1 MMLSLFSFTDCFISF
16 HAKTPRDPTAERT
29 LMLANLRFHL
39 IFASVFTSCILTST
53 DLSAQC
59 GGAIQLQPA
68 QPVRGVAAPV
78 IIAPGIPIPPNIILG
93 EDGEVLML
101 AEDPAVAM
109 EAKSEAESASADA
122 QSFKDAV
129 AQLSL
134 PPKTVDRVIQA
145 RQKMLLDPPVKPAE
159 DAEVSE
165 KIAYLTQL
173 ITASDWQGVASFISG
188 EADCESCFDQVIG
201 HLAARD
207 ESVTPGDVLM
217 LLSL

>member
-1 MMLSLFSFTDCFISF
+1 
-16 HAKTPRDPTAERT
+16 
-29 LMLANLRFHL
+29 MLANLRFHL
-39 IFASVFTSCILTST
+39 IFASVITSCVLTSA

-59 GGAIQLQPA
+59 GGAIQLQPT
-68 QPVRGVAAPV
+68 QPVRGVV
-78 IIAPGIPIPPNIILG
+78 IGQPLVPGSIIPPNIILG

-101 AEDPAVAM
+101 AEDPAVVM
-109 EAKSEAESASADA
+109 ETKAEGESASADA

-129 AQLSL
+129 AQMSL
-134 PPKTVDRVIQA
+134 PPKTVDKVIQA

-159 DAEVSE
+159 DAEVGE

-173 ITASDWQGVASFISG
+173 ITASDWQGVASVISA

-207 ESVTPGDVLM
+207 ESVT
-217 LLSL
+217 